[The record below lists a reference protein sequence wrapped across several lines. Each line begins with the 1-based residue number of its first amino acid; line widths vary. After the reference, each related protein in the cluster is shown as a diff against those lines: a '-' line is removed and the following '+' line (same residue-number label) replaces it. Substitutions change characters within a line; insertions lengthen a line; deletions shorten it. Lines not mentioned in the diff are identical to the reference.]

1 MAKCSA
7 KLTYG
12 GCELRQTPANQTR
25 LPPTEAGGGKSY
37 TPTLPLDREIEQ
49 QSNPKHENI
58 FLRRKYFFQSKII
71 FYFLSKD
78 NVLVSSGQC
87 GQDPINLL
95 PGQGDIWRLVADR
108 IIISSQYPATTPP
121 LQQLRLLGREGKYL
135 YQFAICLLNFCL
147 QDPFYCQCTGLGV
160 PYPII

>member
-7 KLTYG
+7 KLSYG

-37 TPTLPLDREIEQ
+37 TPTLPLDRAIEQ
-49 QSNPKHENI
+49 SQA
-58 FLRRKYFFQSKII
+58 RKYFLETQIFFQSKII

-95 PGQGDIWRLVADR
+95 PGRVTSGGWWLI
-108 IIISSQYPATTPP
+108 
-121 LQQLRLLGREGKYL
+121 
-135 YQFAICLLNFCL
+135 
-147 QDPFYCQCTGLGV
+147 GL
-160 PYPII
+160 

>member
-7 KLTYG
+7 KLSYG

-37 TPTLPLDREIEQ
+37 TPTLPLDRAIEQ
-49 QSNPKHENI
+49 SQA
-58 FLRRKYFFQSKII
+58 RKYFLETQIFFQSKII

-95 PGQGDIWRLVADR
+95 AGQGDIWRLVADR

-121 LQQLRLLGREGKYL
+121 L
-135 YQFAICLLNFCL
+135 
-147 QDPFYCQCTGLGV
+147 
-160 PYPII
+160 